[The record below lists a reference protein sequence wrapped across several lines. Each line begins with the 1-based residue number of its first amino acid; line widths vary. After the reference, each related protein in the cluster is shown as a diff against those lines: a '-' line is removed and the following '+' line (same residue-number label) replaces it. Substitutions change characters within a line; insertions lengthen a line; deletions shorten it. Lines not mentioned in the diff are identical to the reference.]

1 MNGDYSDMDEAS
13 KKKIEKF
20 IREHYH
26 LLPTRTT
33 EVETRM
39 LELTSNGY
47 RADNNINSLEISAY
61 EGTMPKINLTENSSD
76 SGVHSILLGSDVVRM
91 YVSVDGNH
99 GFEYLADVSGEVE
112 TGELTLSYILLD
124 DRRKY
129 KVEFGVTKKVIF
141 PGDQ

>member
-1 MNGDYSDMDEAS
+1 MNGGYSDMDEAS
-13 KKKIEKF
+13 KKKIEQF
-20 IREHYH
+20 IGEHHH
-26 LLPTRTT
+26 LLPTRYT

-39 LELTSNGY
+39 AELTSASY

-61 EGTMPKINLTENSSD
+61 EGTMPKINPTESIND
-76 SGVHSILLGSDVVRM
+76 SGVHSALLRNDVVRM
-91 YVSVDGNH
+91 YVSADGNH

-112 TGELTLSYILLD
+112 TGEMTLSYILLD

-141 PGDQ
+141 PEDK